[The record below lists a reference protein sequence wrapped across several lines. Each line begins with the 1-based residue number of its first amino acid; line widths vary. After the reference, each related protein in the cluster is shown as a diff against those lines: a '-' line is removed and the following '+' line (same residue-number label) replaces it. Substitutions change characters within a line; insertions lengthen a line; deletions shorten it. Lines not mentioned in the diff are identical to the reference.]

1 MERTVTNLKSQLSK
15 VRDTSPEHITRLIR
29 VNQAG
34 LRIIIDDT
42 VVREIPEGQDMIV
55 EFEPGDDITRPA
67 SDVEVC
73 LFF

>member
-1 MERTVTNLKSQLSK
+1 MERTVGNLKSQLSK
-15 VRDTSPEHITRLIR
+15 VRDISPERIVRLLR

-34 LRIIIDDT
+34 LRIIIDDI

-55 EFEPGDDITRPA
+55 EFQPGDDVSLPA
-67 SDVEVC
+67 EDFEVA